1 MVFLLT
7 FDVGHHGIHMAVAH
21 AEGTITVLPI
31 KTVEQTAVFLVDP
44 SRGARLDRSHDVR
57 QIHLFPQEEQ
67 DVDMVS
73 CAAHLYGWTPVVVQY
88 LGHVGVN
95 LGQMLF
101 GEGLRSAF
109 GGEHQMYV

>member
-7 FDVGHHGIHMAVAH
+7 FDVGHYRIHMAVAH
-21 AEGTITVLPI
+21 AECAITILPI
-31 KTVEQTAVFLVDP
+31 KTVEQTAVLLVDP
-44 SRGARLDRSHDVR
+44 SRGARLDRTHDVR

-67 DVDMVS
+67 DVYVVGG
-73 CAAHLYGWTPVVVQY
+73 AAHLYGGTTVVVQY

-95 LGQMLF
+95 LGQVLF
-101 GEGLRSAF
+101 GEGLGSAF